1 MLGRAPRLALWLFNL
16 LSPFAAAGLVA
27 RFAFSPR
34 RRVLLSLPQELR
46 ERAGRLKPDQIKKL
60 RGRPVLW
67 IHAAS
72 AGEVGAVEGLLERVK
87 RRPHPPAILLTCSS
101 SAGRQIA
108 QEMPLVD
115 LAVLAPFDA
124 IPAVDA
130 FLAATRPY
138 ALLLV
143 ETEIWPSMIAQASQ
157 AGLKIGLVNGRL
169 SEKSLRRY
177 CWLSPLLSPFLKLL
191 DLLAVQTEFDA
202 AGFRRLG
209 VPPHKIAVAGNM
221 KFDLGRTPEASTK
234 AQERLRSLGWGASPI
249 FVAGSTHPGEE
260 EIVLEAFLGAKAVF
274 PELKLV
280 LAPRHVDRADDAAA
294 LLRRLGLRFTQWTQ
308 PAMAQTE
315 VLLLDTLGV
324 LTSFYRH
331 AFVSFVGGTLA
342 PVGGHNLLEPALA
355 GSSVLFGPHTFHT
368 RQSAELLRGSGCAT
382 IVSTSE
388 ELREMLEE
396 LLADPSRAAALG
408 RQAREIAQKLQG
420 ATERSMEFLGPIL
433 EAPKA

>member
-1 MLGRAPRLALWLFNL
+1 MLGWAPRTLLWLFNL
-16 LSPFAAAGLVA
+16 LSPVAALGLIA

-46 ERAGRLKPDQIKKL
+46 ERAGRLKPEQLTKL
-60 RGRPVLW
+60 QGRPVLW

-72 AGEVGAVEGLLERVK
+72 AGEVGAVEGLLERIK
-87 RRPHPPAILLTCSS
+87 RLPHSPAIVLTCSS
-101 SAGRQIA
+101 SSGRKIA
-108 QEMPLVD
+108 QEMPMVD

-124 IPAVDA
+124 IPTVE
-130 FLAATRPY
+130 FFIAATRPY

-143 ETEIWPSMIAQASQ
+143 ETEIWPNMIAQASQ

-177 CWLSPLLSPFLKLL
+177 SLFSPLIAPFLKLV
-191 DLLAVQTEFDA
+191 DLLAVQTETDA

-209 VPPHKIAVAGNM
+209 VAPLKIAVAGNM
-221 KFDLGRTPEASTK
+221 KFDLNRTPEISTK
-234 AQERLRSLGWGASPI
+234 AQERLLRLGWSSCPL
-249 FVAGSTHPGEE
+249 FVAGSTHPEE
-260 EIVLEAFLGAKAVF
+260 EEKVLEAFLGAKAVF
-274 PELKLV
+274 PALKLV
-280 LAPRHVDRADDAAA
+280 LAPRHVDRAADAAA
-294 LLRRLGLRFTQWTQ
+294 LLRRMGLRFTQWTQ
-308 PAMAQTE
+308 PPMAQTE

-331 AFVSFVGGTLA
+331 AFVSFVGGTLV

-355 GSSVLFGPHTFHT
+355 GSSVLFGPNTSHT
-368 RQSAELLRGSGCAT
+368 RQSAELLCGSGCAT
-382 IVSTSE
+382 IVSTPE

-408 RQAREIAQKLQG
+408 RQAQEVAQKLQG
-420 ATERSMEFLGPIL
+420 ATERSLEFLRPVL
-433 EAPKA
+433 APPPR